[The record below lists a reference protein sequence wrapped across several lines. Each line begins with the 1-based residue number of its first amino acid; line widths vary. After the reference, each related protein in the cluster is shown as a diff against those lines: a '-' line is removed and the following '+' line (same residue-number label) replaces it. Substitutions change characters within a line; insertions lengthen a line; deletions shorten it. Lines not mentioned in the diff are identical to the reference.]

1 MNRQLAHSLSV
12 VLHPVL
18 MPTYALWFMLRHSTY
33 LNYTTSPEEK
43 ASLFSI
49 VILNTLLIPVAASY
63 LMIQRGLIRSFEMEK
78 KEERLVPFIVNAVLM
93 LLGYY
98 LLRRLMVPKVYYLL
112 MLGAAASV
120 VIAIIINFKWKI
132 SIHMIGIGGII
143 GTFFGMSTFL
153 FVDLRVP
160 ILFCLMIAGLLGT
173 ARLTLGAHSPL
184 QIYAGFAVGFLC
196 EFLILS
202 L

>member
-1 MNRQLAHSLSV
+1 MNRTLAHFVSV

-18 MPTYALWFMLRHSTY
+18 MPSYALWFLLHHSTF
-33 LNYTTSPEEK
+33 LNYTTSPQEK
-43 ASLFSI
+43 AALYSI
-49 VILNTLLIPVAASY
+49 VLLNTLLIPVAASY
-63 LMIQRGLIRSFEMEK
+63 FMIQRGWIRSFEMEK
-78 KEERLVPFIVNAVLM
+78 KEERLVPFIMNAVLM
-93 LLGYY
+93 LVAYY

-112 MLGAAASV
+112 MLGAAAAV

-153 FVDLRVP
+153 FVDLRIP
-160 ILFCLMIAGLLGT
+160 ILFCLLVAGFLGS

-184 QIYAGFAVGFLC
+184 QVYAGFAVGFLC
-196 EFLILS
+196 EFLVVSI
-202 L
+202 